1 MNEPRHP
8 IRIRTDEDGFVDE
21 LTIGD
26 FDFLSEA
33 RVVSVTLHLA
43 AHKAA
48 RLTLT
53 VLGEFNIDINGQVI
67 EQLVETEIPI
77 IDTAEGPP

>member
-1 MNEPRHP
+1 MTKPLAP
-8 IRIRTDEDGFVDE
+8 IQIHTDEDGFVDE

-26 FDFLSEA
+26 IDFLREA

-48 RLTLT
+48 TLTLNI
-53 VLGEFNIDINGQVI
+53 LGEFDIDIEGEVTTIQ
-67 EQLVETEIPI
+67 QPFETKIPI
-77 IDTAEGPP
+77 GKETA